1 MSRMITF
8 AAGLIVVWIVGYF
21 LIVGSSIL
29 IPLVIAVFIWHL
41 LNTISGIIQR
51 TPTLGTLLP
60 NWLSMVFAFV
70 IAAIFI
76 TIFVTIIT
84 DNVTNVMA
92 ASTRYQNNL
101 LSIIDTIDN
110 KYHIQVLTNINKIIK
125 NMNVQ
130 TILVNIS
137 GMFTTL
143 TSSTVLIALYVVF
156 LFVEQHFFLK
166 KMDAF
171 IPSQENRQLMNNILT
186 HVVNDTQTYLGLKSL
201 LSLATASA
209 SWVIMKWVGVDFA
222 DFWAL
227 LIFFLNFIPNIG
239 AIIAI
244 VFPAALTVIQFADWL
259 PFLEVIIGLGA
270 VHFIVGNLIEPRFL
284 GHSLNLSPLVICSH

>member
-1 MSRMITF
+1 MNRIIAF

-51 TPTLGTLLP
+51 TPTVGTLLP

-76 TIFVTIIT
+76 TIFITIIT

-101 LSIIDTIDN
+101 LSIIDSIDN

-130 TILVNIS
+130 TIVVNIS

-143 TSSTVLIALYVVF
+143 ASSTVLIALYVVF
-156 LFVEQHFFLK
+156 LFVEQHFFLR

-201 LSLATASA
+201 LSLATATA

-227 LIFFLNFIPNIG
+227 LIFF
-239 AIIAI
+239 
-244 VFPAALTVIQFADWL
+244 
-259 PFLEVIIGLGA
+259 
-270 VHFIVGNLIEPRFL
+270 
-284 GHSLNLSPLVICSH
+284 